1 MKTTKIDLCK
11 NWRLAT
17 LTHGE
22 HKDYTSY
29 RELQE
34 DGVEI
39 IPASVPSTVE
49 LDLKAAG
56 KITKDLFFGTNSWE
70 INAYTQMLHCYYF
83 TTFNTDRVSGSP
95 RLVFEGI
102 DCYADIY
109 VNGKLAA
116 SVDNMFMIHTVDI
129 SRLIAMGENEIF
141 IHIKPVVVEAM
152 KYEYPFMVSAGINAY
167 EQLYVR
173 KPAHM
178 FGWDITPRYV
188 SAGLYRPVSLVYTD
202 GAEGIE
208 EYYLCTASA
217 TREKAVFEFYYK
229 TNCLP
234 ADNMTLKLEGDC
246 GDSHFEEDILFNYPI
261 GRRKI
266 VFENPKLWWPRNFGE
281 QNRYDFKITLSRDG
295 EVIEEKRF
303 KQGIASIKLDYEP
316 TMDKDGNG
324 KFCFIVNGEPIFV
337 KGANWV
343 PASPFHSEDKARIP
357 RMLDL
362 ACELECN
369 MLRLWGGNVYEDDL
383 FYEICEEK
391 GIMIWQDFGM
401 ACGKHPVDSEFC
413 ERMREEAT
421 QQVKRLRHYA
431 CIALWSGDNEGD
443 LRWNRWE
450 GIRMNPND
458 NIITRKLLPEVV
470 MLHDTARTYL
480 PSSPYISRE
489 LLTQKAGEG
498 KAMPEVHFYIWGEFY
513 KDGAMGERK
522 AKFASEFGSICMPS
536 PESAKK
542 YISPENLFTG
552 RDGNDEWV
560 VHSSAGVFRK
570 GMKSFRTRVPFLYA
584 ENLFEGEIN
593 DYTDLAMKSQIAACE
608 SDKFFFEY
616 FRSQKWDK
624 TGMLWWNL
632 MDAWPQLSDAAVDY
646 YFDKKLHYYGLKAS
660 MQNVC
665 LMMRDHFGGE
675 GHPLVAVNDTLK
687 DVTITYKATDVR
699 SGETLRAGNITI
711 PANSNIDLA
720 IIPTS
725 EDTRFIL
732 LEWSGDSEGKNHY
745 LDYNKGKRKLELCEY
760 MEYLEKTALYTE
772 WVEKTKKW

>member
-1 MKTTKIDLCK
+1 MKTLKIDLCK
-11 NWRLAT
+11 NWQLAT
-17 LTHGE
+17 ITHGE
-22 HKDYTSY
+22 HKDYTSLS
-29 RELQE
+29 ELQK

-39 IPASVPSTVE
+39 ISATVPGTVE
-49 LDLKAAG
+49 LDLKNAG
-56 KITKDLFFGTNSWE
+56 KITKDLFFGTNPWE
-70 INAYTQMLHCYYF
+70 INSYTQMLHCYYF
-83 TTFNTDRVSGSP
+83 TTFNTDRVSGAP
-95 RLVFEGI
+95 RLVFEGL

-116 SVDNMFMIHTVDI
+116 SVDNMLMIHTVDI
-129 SRLIAMGENEIF
+129 SRLIVMGKNEIF
-141 IHIKPVVVEAM
+141 IHIKPAVVEAM

-178 FGWDITPRYV
+178 FGWDIMPRYV
-188 SAGLYRPVSLVYTD
+188 SAGLYRPVSLVFAEQ
-202 GAEGIE
+202 AEGIE

-217 TREKAVFEFYYK
+217 TREKAVFEFYFK

-234 ADNMTLKLEGDC
+234 SDNMTLKLEGDC

-266 VFENPKLWWPRNFGE
+266 VFKDPKLWWPRNFGE
-281 QNRYDFKITLSRDG
+281 QNRYDFKITLSREG
-295 EVIEEKRF
+295 EIIDEVCF
-303 KQGIASIKLDYEP
+303 KQGIASIKLDFEP
-316 TMDKDGNG
+316 TMDIDKNG
-324 KFCFIVNGEPIFV
+324 KFCFIVNGERIFV

-401 ACGKHPVDSEFC
+401 ACGKHPIDGEFC
-413 ERMREEAT
+413 DRMREEAT

-443 LRWNRWE
+443 LRWRHWE
-450 GIRMNPND
+450 GIRMDPND
-458 NIITRKLLPEVV
+458 NIITRKLLPEIV
-470 MLHDTARTYL
+470 MLHDTARSYL

-489 LLTQKAGEG
+489 LITQKPGEG
-498 KAMPEVHFYIWGEFY
+498 KTMPEVHFYIWGEFY
-513 KDGAMGERK
+513 KDGAKDKRK

-552 RDGNDEWV
+552 CDGNDEWV
-560 VHSSAGVFRK
+560 VHSSAGVWRK
-570 GMKSFRTRVPFLYA
+570 GNKSFRTRVPFQYA
-584 ENLFEGEIN
+584 ESLFEGEIN
-593 DYTDLAMKSQIAACE
+593 DYTSLAIKSQIAACE

-632 MDAWPQLSDAAVDY
+632 MDGWPQMSDAVVDY
-646 YFDKKLHYYGLKAS
+646 YFDKKLPFYGLKAS

-665 LMMRDHFGGE
+665 LMMRDAFGGE
-675 GHPLVAVNDTLK
+675 SHPLVAVNDTLQE
-687 DVTITYKATDVR
+687 VTIAYKATDVR
-699 SGETLRAGNITI
+699 NGNVLATGSVTI
-711 PANSNIDLA
+711 PANSNADLTS
-720 IIPTS
+720 IPTS

-732 LEWSGDSEGKNHY
+732 LEWSGDCEGKNHY
-745 LDYNKGKRKLELCEY
+745 FDFDKGKRKLELCEY
-760 MEYLEKTALYTE
+760 MEYLEKTGLYTE
-772 WVEKTKKW
+772 WVEKTSRW

>member
-1 MKTTKIDLCK
+1 MKTLKIDLCK
-11 NWRLAT
+11 NWQLAT
-17 LTHGE
+17 ITHGE
-22 HKDYTSY
+22 HKDYTSLS
-29 RELQE
+29 ELQK

-39 IPASVPSTVE
+39 ISATVPGTVE
-49 LDLKAAG
+49 LDLKNAG
-56 KITKDLFFGTNSWE
+56 KITKDLFFGTNPWE
-70 INAYTQMLHCYYF
+70 INSYTQMLHCYYF
-83 TTFNTDRVSGSP
+83 TTFNTDRVSGAP
-95 RLVFEGI
+95 RLVFEGL

-129 SRLIAMGENEIF
+129 SHFIAMGNNEIF
-141 IHIKPVVVEAM
+141 IHIKPAVVEAM

-178 FGWDITPRYV
+178 FGWDIMPRYV
-188 SAGLYRPVSLVYTD
+188 SAGLYRPVSLVYTEQ
-202 GAEGIE
+202 AEGIE

-217 TREKAVFEFYYK
+217 TREKAVFEFYFK

-234 ADNMTLKLEGDC
+234 SDNMTLKLEGDC

-266 VFENPKLWWPRNFGE
+266 VFKNPKLWWPRNFGE
-281 QNRYDFKITLSRDG
+281 QNRYDFKITLARDG
-295 EVIEEKRF
+295 EIIDEVCF
-303 KQGIASIKLDYEP
+303 KQGIASIKLDFEP
-316 TMDKDGNG
+316 TMDIDKNG

-362 ACELECN
+362 ACELQCN

-401 ACGKHPVDSEFC
+401 ACGKHPIDGEFC
-413 ERMREEAT
+413 DRMREEAT

-443 LRWNRWE
+443 LRWRHWE
-450 GIRMNPND
+450 GIHMDPND
-458 NIITRKLLPEVV
+458 NIITRKLLPEIV
-470 MLHDTARTYL
+470 MLHDTARSYL

-489 LLTQKAGEG
+489 LLTQKPGEG
-498 KAMPEVHFYIWGEFY
+498 RSMPEVHFYIWGEFY
-513 KDGAMGERK
+513 KDGAKDKRK

-560 VHSSAGVFRK
+560 VHCSAGVWRK
-570 GMKSFRTRVPFLYA
+570 GNKSFRTNVPFLYGEEMFA
-584 ENLFEGEIN
+584 GEIDN
-593 DYTDLAMKSQIAACE
+593 YRDLAMKSQIAACE
-608 SDKFFFEY
+608 ADKFFFEY

-632 MDAWPQLSDAAVDY
+632 MDGWPQMSDAVVDY
-646 YFDKKLHYYGLKAS
+646 YFDKKLPFYGLKAS

-665 LMMRDHFGGE
+665 LIMRDPFDGD
-675 GHPLVAVNDTLK
+675 GHPLVAVNDTLQE
-687 DVTITYKATDVR
+687 VTITYKATDVR
-699 SGETLRAGNITI
+699 NGNILATGSVTI
-711 PANSNIDLA
+711 PANSNAELTS
-720 IIPTS
+720 IPTS

-732 LEWSGDSEGKNHY
+732 LEWSGDCEGKNHY
-745 LDYNKGKRKLELCEY
+745 FDFGKGKRKLELCEY
-760 MEYLEKTALYTE
+760 VEYLEKTGLYTE
-772 WVEKTKKW
+772 WVEKTSRW

>member
-95 RLVFEGI
+95 RLVFEGL

-109 VNGKLAA
+109 VNNKLAA

-295 EVIEEKRF
+295 EVIEEKHF
-303 KQGIASIKLDYEP
+303 KQGIASIKLDFEP
-316 TMDKDGNG
+316 TMDIDKNG
-324 KFCFIVNGEPIFV
+324 KFCFIVNGERIFV

-401 ACGKHPVDSEFC
+401 ACGKHPIDGEFC
-413 ERMREEAT
+413 DRMREEAT

-443 LRWNRWE
+443 LRWRHWE
-450 GIRMNPND
+450 GIHMDPND
-458 NIITRKLLPEVV
+458 NIITRKLLPEIV
-470 MLHDTARTYL
+470 MLHDTARSYL

-489 LLTQKAGEG
+489 LITQKPGEG
-498 KAMPEVHFYIWGEFY
+498 KTMPEVHFYIWGEFY
-513 KDGAMGERK
+513 KDGARDKRK

-552 RDGNDEWV
+552 CDGNDEWV
-560 VHSSAGVFRK
+560 VHSSAGVWRK
-570 GMKSFRTRVPFLYA
+570 GNKSFRTRVPFQYA
-584 ENLFEGEIN
+584 EGLFEGEIDN
-593 DYTDLAMKSQIAACE
+593 YRDLAMKSQIAACE

-616 FRSQKWDK
+616 FRSHKWDK

-632 MDAWPQLSDAAVDY
+632 MDGWPQMSDAVVDY
-646 YFDKKLHYYGLKAS
+646 YFDKKLPFYGLKAS

-665 LMMRDHFGGE
+665 LMMRDAFGGE
-675 GHPLVAVNDTLK
+675 SHPLVAVNDTLK